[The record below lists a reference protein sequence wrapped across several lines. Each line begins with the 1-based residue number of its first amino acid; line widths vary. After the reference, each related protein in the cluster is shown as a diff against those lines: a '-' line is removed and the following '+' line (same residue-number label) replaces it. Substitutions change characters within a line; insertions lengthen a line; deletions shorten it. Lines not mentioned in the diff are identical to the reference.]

1 MRSLHFSI
9 SVAGLA
15 FAITACDAP
24 APTDLGSPA
33 FSHLAGVATGHA
45 LLHPVNQSGII
56 GAVNFVDDGT
66 ELAVS
71 GTATGLV
78 PGVVYVSLIYDN
90 GSVSGGPEGCEPTIF
105 DPADPDF
112 LLPTM
117 FIGAWANND
126 DGTGTLNAV
135 NTNGGADYVPLSK
148 FKTMSIRDTRVNG
161 GIGPE
166 AVVAC
171 GEEATHPA
179 G

>member
-1 MRSLHFSI
+1 MRSFYV
-9 SVAGLA
+9 SVPFAGLA
-15 FAITACDAP
+15 LTLTACDAP
-24 APTDLGSPA
+24 APTELGSPA
-33 FSHLAGVATGHA
+33 FSHVAGIATGRA
-45 LLHPVNQSGII
+45 QLHPLNQSGIMGVI
-56 GAVNFVDDGT
+56 NFVDDGADLT
-66 ELAVS
+66 IS

-78 PGVVYVSLIYDN
+78 PDVIYVSLIYDN

-105 DPADPDF
+105 DATDPDF

-117 FIGAWANND
+117 FIGVWVNNG

-148 FKTMSIRDTRVNG
+148 FKTMSIRDTRVNEG
-161 GIGPE
+161 VGPE